1 VRALVAVGQRSLTC
15 YLLQS
20 VLFVPLLSPWALGLG
35 TGAGTLSVSLVAVGV
50 WLVTVLVA
58 VLLDRAGRPG
68 PAEQLLRRLTYGRR
82 QPA

>member
-1 VRALVAVGQRSLTC
+1 MPVAER
-15 YLLQS
+15 LLAPDLARG
-20 VLFVPLLSPWALGLG
+20 VTLLG
-35 TGAGTLSVSLVAVGV
+35 TLPVSLVAVGA

-82 QPA
+82 